1 MVRQNVRHGRALL
14 RRMNQVPNREPRMT
28 YPTQPLSGSA
38 RPEAARCASNF
49 STSLALLGVA
59 RATIRLRRS
68 SLSRFPRLLGH
79 SREAGGEISAHDRP
93 RASRSGS
100 TAIAS
105 KGREPRGNDF
115 RKTAPNRQPACW
127 DRLNSI
133 LRLDTASLR
142 LNSEPTRPRI
152 GADQLAA
159 AGDHV
164 GPVHLPDRTLT
175 ARVLP

>member
-1 MVRQNVRHGRALL
+1 MGPHRSAL
-14 RRMNQVPNREPRMT
+14 MT
-28 YPTQPLSGSA
+28 VGMTSTLD
-38 RPEAARCASNF
+38 RPEQA
-49 STSLALLGVA
+49 
-59 RATIRLRRS
+59 
-68 SLSRFPRLLGH
+68 
-79 SREAGGEISAHDRP
+79 
-93 RASRSGS
+93 
-100 TAIAS
+100 
-105 KGREPRGNDF
+105 
-115 RKTAPNRQPACW
+115 PACW
-127 DRLNSI
+127 DSLDSI